1 MQNVLRDNQ
10 IIKKKDDVQLAAIW
24 LPVLYL
30 LSFIVCSDTVRF
42 SFGVDL
48 SFLFVLGIIFFYFTF
63 YKNHISKASFYGWWI
78 YLLIVPTLIM
88 CLMKDGD
95 MGHMIHCTLIMILPI
110 VLEPFIPHDDK
121 TISFGLY
128 FVVGVSLLLLFLYA
142 NFGILGNWNTNCMG
156 YLLFLGFAALTVL
169 LSKNR
174 KNVWL
179 WVFYAYAFV
188 QLLVTDSRNISIAV
202 IVTALLVLL
211 KGPISKKWVYRV
223 IYTFAILYPLIFPW
237 IATEMVGTALYEW
250 LAEITETIYDKGQG
264 GVFSGRPKLYLGA
277 EKLIG
282 ESWVHYLFGYG
293 KTMVSFY
300 AAHNGYYVLHY
311 TYGLIGTLVIVGALI
326 YFFEKTFVLIKAGD
340 SIAYGCFAI
349 MISVLFQ
356 QASEGWFLGTYLI
369 TLMPFVYMAIV
380 IKRYRIYMQKRKN
393 ENEKEKDE

>member
-1 MQNVLRDNQ
+1 MQNILRNNQ
-10 IIKKKDDVQLAAIW
+10 IIKKKEDVQLTAIW

-30 LSFIVCSDTVRF
+30 LSFIICSDTARF

-48 SFLFVLGIIFFYFTF
+48 SFLFVLGIIFFYFIF

-78 YLLIVPTLIM
+78 YLLIVPTIIM
-88 CLMKDGD
+88 CWVREGD
-95 MGHMIHCTLIMILPI
+95 MVHMIHCTLIMLLPI
-110 VLEPFIPHDDK
+110 VLEPFIPHEDK
-121 TISFGLY
+121 TICFGLY

-142 NFGILGNWNTNCMG
+142 NFGFLGNWNTNSMG
-156 YLLFLGFAALTVL
+156 YLLFLGFAALTIL

-179 WVFYAYAFV
+179 WIFYAYAFV

-202 IVTALLVLL
+202 IITALLVLF
-211 KGPISKKWVYRV
+211 KGAISKKWAYRV
-223 IYTFAILYPLIFPW
+223 VYTFAILYPLIFPW
-237 IATEMVGTALYEW
+237 IATEMADSVLYEW

-264 GVFSGRPKLYLGA
+264 GVFSGRLTIFLGA
-277 EKLIG
+277 ERLID
-282 ESWVHYLFGYG
+282 ESFVHSLFGYG

-311 TYGLIGTLVIVGALI
+311 TYGLIGTLVIVGLLI

-340 SIAYGCFAI
+340 SISYGCFVI

-356 QASEGWFLGTYLI
+356 QASEGWFLGSYLV

-380 IKRYRIYMQKRKN
+380 VKRYRIYMQTKEK
-393 ENEKEKDE
+393 EQEKEKDE